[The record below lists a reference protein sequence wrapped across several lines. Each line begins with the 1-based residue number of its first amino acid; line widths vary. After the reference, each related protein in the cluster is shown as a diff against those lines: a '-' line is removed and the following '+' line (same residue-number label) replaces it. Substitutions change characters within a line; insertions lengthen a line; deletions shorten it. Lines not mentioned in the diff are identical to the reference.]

1 MYDFDPLNELFAVI
15 VGAFVLT
22 LVVDVI
28 LIVSDP
34 TVFQ

>member
-22 LVVDVI
+22 VLVDVI

-34 TVFQ
+34 VVFQ